1 MTHFNLFLGITE
13 EERNRHHDEAK
24 LTDDYFK
31 CGDYTMEYFMKC
43 FHAVAVWAV
52 GGTGLEMPENV
63 GYPINGDDSAD
74 RWALMEVHFDN
85 PSEKVPE
92 VLPIRAGLK
101 MQYAKERRPMDAGL
115 ISSGS
120 DQKFSVLMW
129 YRVWF

>member
-1 MTHFNLFLGITE
+1 
-13 EERNRHHDEAK
+13 
-24 LTDDYFK
+24 
-31 CGDYTMEYFMKC
+31 MKC

-85 PSEKVPE
+85 PSETVPE

-101 MQYAKERRPMDAGL
+101 VQYAKERRPMDAGL

-120 DQKFSVLMW
+120 NQNCFSEIRWSSTSSSSRCSNLKLT
-129 YRVWF
+129 FL